1 MKLASFR
8 SLVSS
13 KLIFRCPAKLTALV
27 LAGLFV
33 LTGCG
38 SPRSGMSGKGAGPS
52 LDSVSILENPKDFV
66 GPSSA
71 ILADAQVD
79 AVAKNPTQQLPVTV
93 TDAQDR
99 QVTVSDI
106 SRILPIDLYGTSS
119 RIVFDLGLGANV
131 VGRDTST
138 TFDQAQDLPLVTQN
152 GHELNAEAILQL
164 APSVII
170 TDSSLGPWDV
180 IEQMR
185 QAGIPV
191 VTLDSTRS
199 LENTAEMITAI
210 ATALGVPE
218 QGAKL
223 AERTTKEIEAV
234 TAKISDIAPQGDR
247 KLRMLLLY
255 ARGQSGIYYI
265 FGKDSG
271 ADSLITSL
279 GGIDVATEI
288 GWEGMKPMTD
298 EALVDAAPDL
308 VIMMTGGLE
317 SVGGIEG
324 ITTSVPA
331 LAHTPAGENQR
342 IVDMADSELLSFGPN
357 SAAVLEALSV
367 AIYAPGEA
375 NGS

>member
-1 MKLASFR
+1 MPRKQLFR
-8 SLVSS
+8 RVRRLPV
-13 KLIFRCPAKLTALV
+13 LV
-27 LAGLFV
+27 LAGLIA

-38 SPRSGMSGKGAGPS
+38 SHAGTAAVGNGKT
-52 LDSVSILENPKDFV
+52 LESVTVIENPKDYV
-66 GPSSA
+66 GPSTA
-71 ILADAQVD
+71 RLAGGQIDPI
-79 AVAKNPTQQLPVTV
+79 AKNPEAQLPVTV
-93 TDAQDR
+93 TDAQGTE
-99 QVTVSDI
+99 VTIGDI
-106 SRILPIDLYGTSS
+106 SRILPIDLYGSS
-119 RIVFDLGLGANV
+119 ARIVFDLGLGQNV

-138 TFDQAQDLPLVTQN
+138 TFDEAADLPLVTQN

-199 LENTAEMITAI
+199 LDMATKMITTI
-210 ATALGVPE
+210 ASALGVPE
-218 QGAKL
+218 EGKKL
-223 AERTTKEIEAV
+223 TERTAEQIDDMTAQIAEITPE
-234 TAKISDIAPQGDR
+234 GEDR
-247 KLRMLLLY
+247 LRMLLLY

-265 FGKDSG
+265 FGQDSG

-288 GWEGMKPMTD
+288 GWKGMRPMTD
-298 EALVDAAPDL
+298 EAMVEAKPDL

-317 SVGGIEG
+317 SVGGVEG
-324 ITTSVPA
+324 ITASVPA
-331 LAHTPAGENQR
+331 LAHTQAGINNR
-342 IVDMADSELLSFGPN
+342 IVDMADSQLLSFGPN

-367 AIYAPGEA
+367 AIYAPEA
-375 NGS
+375 AAE